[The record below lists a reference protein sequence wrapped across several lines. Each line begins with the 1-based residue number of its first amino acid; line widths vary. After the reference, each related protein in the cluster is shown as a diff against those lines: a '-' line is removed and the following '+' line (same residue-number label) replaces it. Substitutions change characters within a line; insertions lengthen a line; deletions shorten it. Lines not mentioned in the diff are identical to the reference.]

1 MIGSSFLCEF
11 YKATEENHPPA
22 TSTAIYFLHM
32 EFSLQFWIFLMDA
45 LTEKCS
51 KNPFGPVSNGHRSL
65 HQSLGQ
71 HNSGISTSGG
81 SVFHIQTPG
90 TYWRAWRFVVSSE
103 ASMVGMDRT
112 RRAFCTARSAG
123 VPWHSVCRSLIYLPT
138 NTLASA
144 PLLPCVCASRM
155 QCRVSGQTFL
165 LKIVYHLQLVNCL
178 LRFRLGEGAFS

>member
-1 MIGSSFLCEF
+1 
-11 YKATEENHPPA
+11 
-22 TSTAIYFLHM
+22 
-32 EFSLQFWIFLMDA
+32 MDA

-112 RRAFCTARSAG
+112 RWAFCTDPSAG

-144 PLLPCVCASRM
+144 PLCVCLTNAM
-155 QCRVSGQTFL
+155 QGIWPNFSFENRLSPSAC
-165 LKIVYHLQLVNCL
+165 QLST
-178 LRFRLGEGAFS
+178 AI